1 MNLLTS
7 SMNKLNVFAAIAIV
21 VGLLLAGCS
30 RKPSAT
36 QSVLPENV
44 IALVGETPIPTA
56 TFEVELNRQGTTDK
70 QAVLD
75 RLVRREL
82 ILAEA
87 ERTGFSQTPEMQEAW
102 RSFVV
107 NRFIE
112 SQRQRV
118 DGLTAP
124 TAAEVEAYYAAHADA
139 FTKPERR
146 QVALIYLRE
155 SGLDPEA
162 KETLTRKANAI
173 REEAL
178 AITNNADF
186 GTLAARYSDHRPSRN
201 VGGDVGW
208 IAATGPN
215 AAWPAEVLAGARA
228 MNQAGEISPVIFAGQ
243 GCYLLKLITWQPA
256 EVVPLDQVRE
266 RATYEFARERARLAE
281 AGYYSQLQSNFP
293 VQINLPRFDE
303 IVVSTRQIAD
313 AKPPR
318 LPMR

>member
-1 MNLLTS
+1 MNLLKPQMKT
-7 SMNKLNVFAAIAIV
+7 LPALVA
-21 VGLLLAGCS
+21 VGTTTALMLAGCS
-30 RKPSAT
+30 RNQNTAQ
-36 QSVLPENV
+36 QSFPDNV
-44 IALVGETPIPTA
+44 IAMVGSQPITIEA
-56 TFEVELNRQGTTDK
+56 LKAELGRQSSPDK

-87 ERTGFSQTPEMQEAW
+87 QRTGFSQTPELQDAW
-102 RSFVV
+102 RNFLVTRFV
-107 NRFIE
+107 E

-118 DGLTAP
+118 DDLTAP
-124 TAAEVEAYYAAHADA
+124 TAAEIEAYYQAHPES

-162 KETLTRKANAI
+162 QKTLTQKASALHA
-173 REEAL
+173 EAL
-178 AITNNADF
+178 AGTNSADF
-186 GTLAARYSDHRPSRN
+186 GMLAANYSDHRPSRN

-228 MNQAGEISPVIFAGQ
+228 LNQPGEISPVIFAGQ

-266 RATYEFARERARLAE
+266 RATYEFARERAQLAE
-281 AGYYSQLQSNFP
+281 SGYYSQLQSNFP